1 MNVQDITG
9 DDQNTTTQRVF
20 WSVCAPI
27 TVTVVTVAVLIAFNE
42 SVRNSIGRLSRRLS
56 G

>member
-9 DDQNTTTQRVF
+9 DDQNTTTQKVF
-20 WSVCAPI
+20 WTVCAPI
-27 TVTVVTVAVLIAFNE
+27 TVTVVTIAVLIAFNE
-42 SVRNSIGRLSRRLS
+42 SVRDSIKRLSKRLS